1 VTEWVWRLLPGVRER
16 ERTRFLFFASLF
28 GLIQVAQML
37 GLAGSEALFLS
48 RVGVSQLP
56 LAFILASSL
65 TVAGSLLY
73 AMGVDERRNDVYF
86 AQMLAGAGLLL
97 LPATWLAAHW
107 RWPLWVLFCLY
118 YLTFAVFQNHCW
130 TFTGYYFDT
139 LSSKRLFPL
148 FTVGSSLGGFVGGLL
163 ATVLSSVLPPEALIA
178 GWGVGLLTSAGLLVA
193 ARRRLRR
200 WKPMSQMESDET
212 SMKGMRGAARYMK
225 RSPLSRWLLVS
236 AASMVLALFVSQ
248 YIYSE
253 ILVQAFPS
261 AESLA
266 TFLGFYL
273 MVTNLLE
280 VVIEVAFTPRLIQ
293 NVGVASANLVHPG
306 LTVLSFIGLG
316 LAPGLTSAVGARVNR
331 ELLENAVS
339 APIRNLIYNALPAR
353 FRGRMRAFLEGIVV
367 YSGMTAAGVVLA
379 LGAGGLSVAHLSLA
393 GGLMALLYLLANLK
407 VRQEYL
413 QALVTELRAGR
424 LDLDEVG
431 DEIGKWEV
439 QRLASLWGNLLK
451 EDPGSSTT
459 AAQQLAPK
467 LARRGVIKPLL
478 AALEHPSP
486 DLRRAVLQALAQA
499 PRRDSLVPPILA
511 CLKDPFV
518 EARRTAL
525 EALAA
530 QLPELARPTTSSDAS
545 LAPARKA
552 LASLVAD
559 PVPEVRARA
568 ARLLGLEGRPTL
580 EEMVRDDSAPT
591 VLAAL
596 AVLEADQVDLLVAR
610 SADSYAE
617 FRAAALER
625 LADLFRPVPLDLESL
640 AQNLRHPNWRV
651 RRGTV
656 RCLGTFQSPQALTL
670 LASGLGDPAR
680 EVRLRAAAELETSGE
695 EGILAAEAYLQA
707 DAFSTVEAALAAM
720 ATGSSPRVRKVLS
733 EAFQQRVRE
742 AWKSLMALN
751 SVPQNGDVPLRFL
764 RAALKDTA
772 TRSRRLA
779 FRILAVLE
787 DPSVVR
793 SVEKVLRFESTRS
806 RADAL
811 EILSNL
817 GERESAGHLV
827 LMLEDSPLDEKI
839 SLLSNTIPPPSS
851 LEAVLEEARAS
862 SDRWLTMAAACY
874 GAKLPEGDQRE
885 EKMERLLILR
895 RVPLFAQ
902 MNLEQLEA
910 INQIVKEVE
919 YLNGEAIFREGDVGS
934 ELFLLVEGEVRIVKN
949 WGTPQELLLTT
960 CQGPDYFGEMAILD
974 DEPRSATVLVSKDAR
989 LLSLEGDRLKE
1000 LILQMPEIAFKIFR
1014 VLTQR
1019 VRLGDQRL
1027 QDLMQSPHPESSKDC
1042 GYPPS

>member
-1 VTEWVWRLLPGVRER
+1 MTAWVWRLLPGVRER
-16 ERTRFLFFASLF
+16 ERTRFLFFGSLF
-28 GLIQVAQML
+28 GLIQVAQMM

-48 RVGVSQLP
+48 RIGVSHLP
-56 LAFILASSL
+56 LAFILASTL

-107 RWPLWVLFCLY
+107 HWPLWLLFCLY

-130 TFTGYYFDT
+130 TFTGDYFDT

-148 FTVGSSLGGFVGGLL
+148 FTVGASLGGFVGGLL
-163 ATVLSSVLPPEALIA
+163 ATGLSRVLPPEALIA
-178 GWGVGLLTSAGLLVA
+178 GWGVGLLTAAGLLVA
-193 ARRRLRR
+193 ARRLLRR
-200 WKPMSQMESDET
+200 WGPMSLLEADET
-212 SMKGMRGAARYMK
+212 SMEGMRGATRYMR

-248 YIYSE
+248 YVYSD

-293 NVGVASANLVHPG
+293 HVGVASANLVHPG
-306 LTVLSFIGLG
+306 LTFLSFIGLG
-316 LAPGLTSAVGARVNR
+316 LAPGLHSAVGARVNR
-331 ELLENAVS
+331 ELLENAMS
-339 APIRNLIYNALPAR
+339 APVRNLVYNALPAR

-379 LGAGGLSVAHLSLA
+379 LGANGLSVAHLSLA

-413 QALVTELRAGR
+413 QALVAELKAGR

-431 DEIGKWEV
+431 DEIGQWEV
-439 QRLASLWGNLLK
+439 QRLATLWRSFLE

-467 LARRGVIKPLL
+467 LARRGVVEPLL

-486 DLRRAVLQALAQA
+486 ALRRAVLEALVQA
-499 PRRDSLVPPILA
+499 PRRNSLVLPILG

-518 EARRTAL
+518 EVRRAAL

-530 QLPELARPTTSSDAS
+530 QLPELARPTSPDAS
-545 LAPARKA
+545 LAPARQA
-552 LASLVAD
+552 LASLAVD

-568 ARLLGLEGRPTL
+568 ARLLGAEGRPTL
-580 EEMVRDDSAPT
+580 EEMAQDDSAPT

-596 AVLEADQVDLLVAR
+596 AILEEDQAGLLIAR
-610 SADSYAE
+610 SADPAAE

-625 LADLFRPVPLDLESL
+625 LADLSCPVPLDLDSL
-640 AQNLRHPNWRV
+640 SRHLRHPDWRV
-651 RRGTV
+651 RRGAV
-656 RCLGTFQSPQALTL
+656 RCLGTFQSPQAQTL

-680 EVRLRAAAELETSGE
+680 EVRLRAAAELEASGE
-695 EGILAAEAYLQA
+695 EGVLAAEAYLQA

-720 ATGSSPRVRKVLS
+720 AAGSSPRARKILS

-742 AWKSLMALN
+742 AWKGLMALN
-751 SVPQNGDVPLRFL
+751 FLPQDGDVPLRFL
-764 RAALKDTA
+764 RAALEDTA
-772 TRSRRLA
+772 TRSRLLA

-811 EILSNL
+811 EVLSNL

-827 LMLEDSPLDEKI
+827 LMLEDSPLAEKI
-839 SLLSNTIPPPSS
+839 SLLSSTIPPPSS

-862 SDRWLTMAAACY
+862 SDRWLAMAAACH
-874 GAKLPEGDQRE
+874 GAQSPEGDQRE

-919 YLNGEAIFREGDVGS
+919 YLAGEAIFREGDVGS

-960 CQGPDYFGEMAILD
+960 CQGIDYFGEMAILD

-1027 QDLMQSPHPESSKDC
+1027 QNLMQSPHPEPAEGC
-1042 GYPPS
+1042 GCPLS